1 MQPAVD
7 PPWGEVLA
15 ILRVIRGWKQ
25 RRLAEAAETSA
36 SAISRYEAGERTVP
50 LGRLVA
56 AMDFPPHVAGRALSF
71 LRWAKAARASH
82 LEVDRDALPLQ
93 IDVLAADVGV
103 WFEDLLRG
111 AFVWQP
117 PGHVAE
123 EELLGAA
130 PSSGDVENPASL
142 DRPGPAGPLA
152 TAARMERL
160 GQVLVILRIVR
171 RWSRDDL
178 VAALGTPEETI
189 ANWER
194 GKASPEWVILERAVE
209 AMGFPPEVL
218 GRTLAFVRS
227 VQAACK
233 SFRSAAESALRGQ
246 IEDFAASE
254 AESLEELCR
263 SLLTRLARATRHLS
277 SRQLAPALWRRFQG
291 CSEAGQLDLVREAA
305 EFQTSGFCELLCEQ
319 SRRAARD
326 SAQRARRLAELAVV
340 AAEGMSGDET
350 WRRRVRGYAGVHLA
364 NAQRVGGGDLPAA
377 ARTFAEAEELWTAGA
392 DADPG
397 LFNAARVLHL
407 EASLR
412 RAQRRVPEALA
423 LLDEALA
430 ADRWGERPSLL
441 ISKAKAV
448 EELGE
453 YEAAIGLLREA
464 AGLIDGERDPSSW
477 FNVLVSLS
485 ANLCH
490 LRRFAEAKQVLREV
504 QVLAR
509 KVGNQLDLLRV
520 DWQQGK
526 VAAGLGQT
534 AEAVAILE
542 RVRSAFAE
550 QENAYDAALV
560 TLELAE
566 VYASLGR
573 TAEVKAMARKSA
585 PIFDAQGIHR
595 EARRALALCR
605 RAAEEE
611 RLSAELL
618 RGAIAYLYRARHDPQ
633 LRFDPPISI
642 APLPSS

>member
-7 PPWGEVLA
+7 PPWGDVLA

-50 LGRLVA
+50 FGRLVA
-56 AMDFPPHVAGRALSF
+56 AMDFPPHVAGRTLSF
-71 LRWAKAARASH
+71 LRWARAARESH
-82 LEVDRDALPLQ
+82 LDVDRDALPLQ

-117 PGHVAE
+117 PGHLAE
-123 EELLGAA
+123 EELLGTA
-130 PSSGDVENPASL
+130 PNSRDVENPASL
-142 DRPGPAGPLA
+142 DQPGPPGPLA

-171 RWSRDDL
+171 QWSRDEL
-178 VAALGTPEETI
+178 VAALDTPEETI

-194 GKASPEWVILERAVE
+194 GKASPEWVVLERAVE

-227 VQAACK
+227 VQAAC
-233 SFRSAAESALRGQ
+233 RSYQRAGESSLRGQ
-246 IEDFAASE
+246 VENFAARE
-254 AESLEELCR
+254 ADSLEELCR

-277 SRQLAPALWRRFQG
+277 SRQRAPALWTRFQR

-305 EFQTSGFCELLCEQ
+305 EFQTSGFCELLCEE

-340 AAEGMSGDET
+340 AAEGMSGDEI

-377 ARTFAEAEELWTAGA
+377 ARTFADAEELWAAGA

-407 EASLR
+407 KASLR
-412 RAQRRVPEALA
+412 RAQRHVPEALA

-430 ADRWGERPSLL
+430 ADQWGERPSLL

-448 EELGE
+448 EELGD
-453 YEAAIGLLREA
+453 YEAAIGLLRQA

-477 FNVLVSLS
+477 FAVLVSLS

-490 LRRFAEAKQVLREV
+490 LRWFAEAKQVLREV
-504 QVLAR
+504 QAR

-526 VAAGLGQT
+526 VAAGLGWT

-550 QENAYDAALV
+550 QDNAYDAALV

-585 PIFDAQGIHR
+585 PIFEAQGVHR

-605 RAAEEE
+605 RAAEDE

-633 LRFDPPISI
+633 LRFEIS
-642 APLPSS
+642 P